1 MEKKTKKVRLLLLE
15 RTLKLKQLSVDDDGM
30 GYEEIE
36 VEIQEEV
43 EDEEEEEAT
52 NPNTQLRELYTYNFI
67 HNLLLILG
75 FTVIRQRRLMQLL
88 RNSEVGRLFRLTE
101 DDFDDD
107 DDNDGD
113 FNPRWRRTRRHRPDP
128 NRFPKIPSD
137 EGTELMNSGIFG
149 SNEAHTVTSND
160 RNSIGKKKKL
170 ALRILDRELA
180 IESPAKQ
187 RLNQRLMAQVGR
199 SEMLL

>member
-1 MEKKTKKVRLLLLE
+1 
-15 RTLKLKQLSVDDDGM
+15 M

-36 VEIQEEV
+36 VEIQEDV
-43 EDEEEEEAT
+43 EEEEEEDEQAA

-67 HNLLLILG
+67 QNLLLILG

-88 RNSEVGRLFRLTE
+88 RNSEIGRLFRLTE

-107 DDNDGD
+107 NGDDDT
-113 FNPRWRRTRRHRPDP
+113 FSPRWRRSRRHRPDP
-128 NRFPKIPSD
+128 NRFPKVPSD
-137 EGTELMNSGIFG
+137 EGTELMNSGLFG
-149 SNEAHTVTSND
+149 SNEAHSVTSND

-187 RLNQRLMAQVGR
+187 RLNQRLMAQVR
-199 SEMLL
+199 SSTDLHRTNC